1 MMRSPPTWQ
10 PDLTGCS
17 TQPGRA
23 GRPGRACDHH
33 GKAQQEAGVHG
44 LITASAVMDWSYGAS
59 ILTFVFPM
67 LLFIGVAAALY
78 VVYTKPHLVPGHHFE
93 LQMRLVSHTAA

>member
-1 MMRSPPTWQ
+1 
-10 PDLTGCS
+10 
-17 TQPGRA
+17 
-23 GRPGRACDHH
+23 
-33 GKAQQEAGVHG
+33 VHG

-78 VVYTKPHLVPGHHFE
+78 VVYTKPHLVPGHHYE
-93 LQMRLVSHTAA
+93 MQMRSVSHTAAPTMPGTSDKPGGPTAVDTSTIAGHAPPESDNEV